1 VPSIGVRIP
10 DPVNLEKSADGVV
23 PVFSIGSGTVSAGGA
38 VLEGGV
44 LEGAV
49 LAVLAVLAALRV
61 LSALS
66 ALRVLVVLAVLA
78 VLAVLRVLV
87 VLSVLSVLSVPVA
100 GPHLHMHGAHGGTL
114 VFRMYLDI
122 SGFVHAV
129 RSMYVSVSIFGSGQ
143 GGTLVFRMYLLR
155 SGHKVGHG
163 GGHVGQ
169 GGQ

>member
-1 VPSIGVRIP
+1 MPSIGVRIP

-23 PVFSIGSGTVSAGGA
+23 PVFSIGSGTVSA
-38 VLEGGV
+38 EGGV

-49 LAVLAVLAALRV
+49 LEGAVLAVLAALRV
-61 LSALS
+61 LSVLS
-66 ALRVLVVLAVLA
+66 ALRVLIVLAVLA

-155 SGHKVGHG
+155 SGHMAGHG